1 VSASRSIQEVV
12 EIVATAG
19 DAPTVPVQV
28 TATVDIVTAVSP
40 VVPVDIVER
49 RVDTTFPPTTSIELD
64 ERKRAV
70 LCAIVTGF
78 IATGQPV
85 GSAHVVGAAGLDVS
99 AATVRSDMG
108 ALEELGLVTQPHT
121 SAGRVPTDRG
131 YRWFVDDLRSAPRMD
146 PRMREIV
153 EELLGSA
160 RDVEDLLARTT
171 TVLSQLTRLVS
182 LVISPAIE
190 TARLRLVE
198 LVSLG
203 SHSAL
208 LLLVSDTGRVEKHP
222 VDLPADGDERDIDRV
237 RTMLADRLVG
247 RRVGEVGTTLRSLA
261 DEAPSDLRAIVRA
274 VADASVDV
282 REDRVHQVF
291 VGGQASL
298 AGDVSLH
305 RDDLSR
311 LLSLLEERDT
321 LAKLL
326 EEAATGPTEE
336 GPTVRIGEE
345 HPIADLRATS
355 LVAQRYRLVS
365 SGSLGVLGPTRMD
378 YGTVL
383 TTVHAV
389 SEQLQ
394 RTLDDLAEH
403 G

>member
-1 VSASRSIQEVV
+1 VSA
-12 EIVATAG
+12 TG
-19 DAPTVPVQV
+19 DAVTVPVQV
-28 TATVDIVTAVSP
+28 TALVGVPVNVGVGASTPAGSAP
-40 VVPVDIVER
+40 VVAPDAGEGL
-49 RVDTTFPPTTSIELD
+49 PPTASIVLD

-70 LCAIVTGF
+70 LCAIVTRF

-85 GSAHVVGAAGLDVS
+85 GSAHVVEAAGLDVS
-99 AATVRSDMG
+99 TATVRSDMG

-146 PRMREIV
+146 PRLRESV

-182 LVISPAIE
+182 LVISPALE
-190 TARLRLVE
+190 TSRLRLVE
-198 LVSLG
+198 LVALG
-203 SHSAL
+203 AHSGL

-222 VDLPADGDERDIDRV
+222 VDLPAESDERDLDRV
-237 RTMLADRLVG
+237 RTMLAERLVG
-247 RRVGEVGTTLRSLA
+247 RRVGELGPTLRTLSE
-261 DEAPSDLRAIVRA
+261 EAPSDLRAVVRA
-274 VADASVDV
+274 VADAAADV
-282 REDRVHQVF
+282 REDRVHQVL

-298 AGDVSLH
+298 AGDVSLR

-311 LLSLLEERDT
+311 LLQLLEERDT
-321 LAKLL
+321 LARLL
-326 EEAATGPTEE
+326 EEAVTDPTDE

-378 YGTVL
+378 YGNVL
-383 TTVHAV
+383 STVHAV

-394 RTLDDLAEH
+394 RTLDDLAQH

>member
-1 VSASRSIQEVV
+1 MPRGPNGSSGLA
-12 EIVATAG
+12 
-19 DAPTVPVQV
+19 PVQV
-28 TATVDIVTAVSP
+28 AGTVVVELPAEALAPADGAAEAVVAIMAA
-40 VVPVDIVER
+40 VVD
-49 RVDTTFPPTTSIELD
+49 LD

-70 LCAIVTGF
+70 LRAVITEYV
-78 IATGQPV
+78 ATGQPV
-85 GSAHVVGAAGLDVS
+85 GSAHVVAAAGLEVS

-108 ALEELGLVTQPHT
+108 ALEELGLIAQPHT

-131 YRWFVDDLRSAPRMD
+131 YRWLVDDLHNAPELD
-146 PRMREIV
+146 VQQREVI

-190 TARLRLVE
+190 TSRLRLVE
-198 LVSLG
+198 LVGLG
-203 SHSAL
+203 PLSAL
-208 LLLVSDTGRVEKHP
+208 LLLVSDTGRVEKHSVELP
-222 VDLPADGDERDIDRV
+222 VGGDERDLDRV
-237 RTMLADRLVG
+237 RTMLAERLVG
-247 RRVGEVGTTLRSLA
+247 RRFADVGPTLRMLA
-261 DEAPSDLRAIVRA
+261 DEVPSDLRPVVRA
-274 VADASVDV
+274 VADAAIDV

-298 AGDVSLH
+298 AGDLSLQ
-305 RDDLSR
+305 RDELSR
-311 LLSLLEERDT
+311 LLQLLEERDT
-321 LAKLL
+321 LARLL
-326 EEAATGPTEE
+326 EEAAQGPDQ
-336 GPTVRIGEE
+336 GSPSVRIGEE
-345 HPIADLRATS
+345 NPIADLRATS

-378 YGTVL
+378 YGSALSAVR
-383 TTVHAV
+383 AV

>member
-1 VSASRSIQEVV
+1 MSSTTLRVHVRGVVAVRVGPVGGLFSGLAGTCVRRVRARILQQHRGGPRRPSQRPVAAAGSIADRAATRPWRRAQAPRTRKVSPRVAPEEVV

-28 TATVDIVTAVSP
+28 TATIDVVTAVSP
-40 VVPVDIVER
+40 VPPADLVER
-49 RVDTTFPPTTSIELD
+49 VSDTRYPPTTSVELD

-85 GSAHVVGAAGLDVS
+85 GSAHVVEAAGLDVS

-222 VDLPADGDERDIDRV
+222 VDLPADGDERDVDRV
-237 RTMLADRLVG
+237 RRCWRTDSSAAASE
-247 RRVGEVGTTLRSLA
+247 RVGVTSARSLTRPRPTCVRSC
-261 DEAPSDLRAIVRA
+261 APSRRPQRTCARIACTRSS
-274 VADASVDV
+274 SVDRRRSPV
-282 REDRVHQVF
+282 TCRCT
-291 VGGQASL
+291 GTIC
-298 AGDVSLH
+298 
-305 RDDLSR
+305 RDF
-311 LLSLLEERDT
+311 
-321 LAKLL
+321 
-326 EEAATGPTEE
+326 
-336 GPTVRIGEE
+336 
-345 HPIADLRATS
+345 
-355 LVAQRYRLVS
+355 
-365 SGSLGVLGPTRMD
+365 
-378 YGTVL
+378 
-383 TTVHAV
+383 
-389 SEQLQ
+389 
-394 RTLDDLAEH
+394 
-403 G
+403 

>member
-1 VSASRSIQEVV
+1 VPRGPNGSSGLA
-12 EIVATAG
+12 
-19 DAPTVPVQV
+19 PVQV
-28 TATVDIVTAVSP
+28 AGTVVVELPAEALAPADGAAEAVVAIMAA
-40 VVPVDIVER
+40 VVD
-49 RVDTTFPPTTSIELD
+49 LD

-70 LCAIVTGF
+70 LRAVITEYV
-78 IATGQPV
+78 ATGQPV
-85 GSAHVVGAAGLDVS
+85 GSAHVVAAAGLEVS

-108 ALEELGLVTQPHT
+108 ALEELGLIAQPHT

-131 YRWFVDDLRSAPRMD
+131 YRWLVDDLHNAPELD
-146 PRMREIV
+146 VQQREVI

-190 TARLRLVE
+190 TSRLRLVE
-198 LVSLG
+198 LVGLG
-203 SHSAL
+203 PLSAL
-208 LLLVSDTGRVEKHP
+208 LLLVSDTGRVEKHSVELP
-222 VDLPADGDERDIDRV
+222 VGGDERDLDRV
-237 RTMLADRLVG
+237 RTMLAERLVG
-247 RRVGEVGTTLRSLA
+247 RRFADVGPTLRMLA
-261 DEAPSDLRAIVRA
+261 DEVPSDLRPFVRA
-274 VADASVDV
+274 VADAAIDV

-298 AGDVSLH
+298 AGDLSLQ
-305 RDDLSR
+305 RDELSR
-311 LLSLLEERDT
+311 LLQLLEERDT
-321 LAKLL
+321 LARLL
-326 EEAATGPTEE
+326 EEAAQGPDQ
-336 GPTVRIGEE
+336 GSPSVRIGEE
-345 HPIADLRATS
+345 NPIADLRATS

-378 YGTVL
+378 YGSALSAVR
-383 TTVHAV
+383 AV